1 MYVVRPVEL
10 TDIAALEALAAV
22 SMPGVHTLPK
32 TREKIVA
39 MVERSIA
46 SFAAHVD
53 IPSEEAYLLVLEA
66 PGEPGIVGTAAIFAA
81 AGSNGTYFSF
91 RNDVIQQVSRDLNIS
106 HSVHALTLCSELTGY
121 SQLSSFYV
129 GEREHGTAE
138 AALLSRARLMFA
150 VLAPHRFSDRFF
162 VPLAGVTDSAG
173 GSPFWDA
180 LGRKFF
186 KMDFLDAERVIGGA
200 RNRTLIVELMPH
212 YPVYVPLLPGDAQAA
227 MGQIHPS
234 GELAF
239 NLLTAEG
246 FEADDY
252 IDIFDGGPILQAHK
266 NSLRTFSGAL
276 QRRVALADEAPD
288 RGREPQVRY
297 AVAAAAEHQFR
308 AVVTHCAALESQVN
322 VSLSADVQDAF
333 ERLSGVTISEGYG
346 LTEAGP
352 TTHCNPIQG
361 PHPHGS
367 MGVPFPD
374 TDARIVDVETGHR
387 DVSIG
392 EAGEL
397 VVRGPQVMQGY
408 WNNEAETRAVLRD
421 GWLYTGDIV
430 RRDEDGFFFFMDR
443 KKDVIKPWGDRKS
456 VV

>member
-10 TDIAALEALAAV
+10 ADIAALEALSAV
-22 SMPGVHTLPK
+22 PMPGVHTLPK
-32 TREKIVA
+32 TREKIRA
-39 MVERSIA
+39 MVELSIA

-53 IPSEEAYLLVLEA
+53 IPSEEGYLLVLESLA
-66 PGEPGIVGTAAIFAA
+66 DKQIVGTAAMFAA

-121 SQLSSFYV
+121 SQLSSFFV
-129 GEREHGTAE
+129 GEREHGTPE

-150 VLAPHRFSDRFF
+150 VLAPHRFSERFF
-162 VPLAGVTDSAG
+162 VPLAGVTDSEG

-186 KMDFLDAERVIGGA
+186 QMDFLDAERTIGGA

-266 NSLRTFSGAL
+266 NSLRTFTGAL
-276 QRRVALADEAPD
+276 QRRVSTSVETPD
-288 RGREPQVRY
+288 RGREPQLRY
-297 AVAAAAEHQFR
+297 AVSSGSEHDFR
-308 AVVTHCAALESQVN
+308 AVITHCPALESQLSVAL
-322 VSLSADVQDAF
+322 SLDVQDA
-333 ERLSGVTISEGYG
+333 LHVAEG
-346 LTEAGP
+346 
-352 TTHCNPIQG
+352 
-361 PHPHGS
+361 
-367 MGVPFPD
+367 D
-374 TDARIVDVETGHR
+374 TVICVRI
-387 DVSIG
+387 
-392 EAGEL
+392 
-397 VVRGPQVMQGY
+397 
-408 WNNEAETRAVLRD
+408 
-421 GWLYTGDIV
+421 
-430 RRDEDGFFFFMDR
+430 
-443 KKDVIKPWGDRKS
+443 
-456 VV
+456 